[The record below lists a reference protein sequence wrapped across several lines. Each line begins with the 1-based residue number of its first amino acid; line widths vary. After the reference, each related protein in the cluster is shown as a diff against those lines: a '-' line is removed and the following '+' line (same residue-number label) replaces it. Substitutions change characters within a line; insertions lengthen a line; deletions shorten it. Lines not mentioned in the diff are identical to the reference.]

1 MNKTDTDDSSVS
13 VAVIGMAGRFP
24 GARNI
29 GEFWHNLC
37 NGIESISSFSEEELL
52 NSGVDPD
59 LLKKQN
65 YVKANSVLEDVEMFD
80 ASFFGYTPR
89 EAEVMDPQHRLFLEC
104 AWESLEDAGYVPEN
118 YKGRIGVFSGTGTN
132 SYFQNNLLP
141 NREIEKSTGLFQIL
155 ISNSGD
161 FVPTRTSYKLNLKGP
176 SMNVGTSCSTSLA
189 TVQIACHS
197 LLTYQCDMALAGG
210 VRILLPQ
217 KAGYLYQEGGVLSPD
232 GHCRAFDADAGG
244 TVSGNGVGVVV
255 LKRLEDAIEDG
266 DHMYAV
272 IKGFALN
279 NDGSS
284 KVGYTAPSVEG
295 QTEVIAEAL
304 TMADIKAE
312 TIGYVETHGTG
323 TELGDPIEIKAL
335 SRAFRFSTQKKSF
348 CAIGSVKTNIGH
360 LDSASG
366 IASFIKTVL
375 ALKNKIIPPSLHF
388 KNPNPE
394 IDFENSPFYV
404 NASRSEWQKD
414 GNPRRAGVSSFGVG
428 GTNVHLVLEETP
440 EVRSSDLQTCDRPY
454 YLLPIS
460 ARSEAALNKAT
471 DNLAEYMRKNPEI
484 YLPNLAYTLSLGRRA
499 FNHRRVLVCK
509 DIDDTVSAL
518 QSLDPEKVFTN
529 STKIKGNSDFQ
540 NNSEEILNSLCNPQ
554 NSEFETLIFLNKLG
568 ELWLRGV
575 EVDWGKLYANK
586 KYYRIPLPAYPFEH
600 EYYWIDTPEETQTSK
615 TSYKGKKP
623 DIAEW
628 FYIPSWKRSLHNYR
642 KDAQARKCLWLVF
655 AGECGF
661 SHELVKKIK
670 ENDNRVICVAVG
682 KEFKKT
688 GEDSYFL
695 NAQRP
700 EDYRSLLTELKS
712 AGQIPEKIVHVW
724 SLTENGNRE
733 VKLDEMQYSGFYSLL
748 YLTQAFGTECSD
760 NPIQLAVISN
770 NVHEVSGEEEL
781 IPEKSSLIGL
791 VKVIPQ
797 EYSNIICCNIDISL
811 HELKTNR
818 HALLNRLYGELS
830 TEFSGQ
836 LIAFRGNHRWI
847 PSYEPVVFDVDTKK
861 SLLKKEGVYLITGGI
876 GNIGLLFAEY
886 LVREYKARLILVGR
900 TAPDTCKIEK
910 IKEFE
915 SNGSEVLVLSADIA
929 DEQEMKEVLLQ
940 AEKRFGHIN
949 GVVHA
954 AGITGEKAFR
964 TIAETNQEECE
975 EQFRPKVQGL
985 YVLSRLLKQ
994 KELDF
999 CMLFSSLSAVLG
1011 GLGFVSYSAANIFMD
1026 AFAQKQNR
1034 SSNFPWISV
1043 NWDGWL
1049 FEEIEQAG
1057 PLGNHLLEFAITPDE
1072 GIDAFERVL
1081 SSGANHLVIST
1092 GDLSE
1097 RIKQWTKIKS
1107 IHDIEQTQKKES
1119 SLHERPNLDTPYT
1132 GPRNEIEDKLVKIWQ
1147 DLFAIEQIGIHDDFF
1162 ELGGDSVMAAQ
1173 SISRIK
1179 DNFDV
1184 DVHVGD
1190 IFEKPTIDELAESI
1204 LSNTL
1209 KHLGD
1214 DDLHEIV
1221 TEMDE
1226 MSDGKTV

>member
-1 MNKTDTDDSSVS
+1 VSNTDTVDASVS

-29 GEFWHNLC
+29 GEFWHNIS
-37 NGIESISSFSEEELL
+37 NGIESISFFSDEELL

-59 LLKKQN
+59 LLKKPN
-65 YVKANSVLEDVEMFD
+65 YVKANSMLEDVEMFD

-104 AWESLEDAGYVPEN
+104 AWESLENAGYVPEN
-118 YKGRIGVFSGTGTN
+118 YKGRIGVISGTGAN
-132 SYFQNNLLP
+132 SYLQNNLLP

-155 ISNSGD
+155 ISNAGD

-189 TVQIACHS
+189 TVQIACQS

-272 IKGFALN
+272 IKGLALN

-295 QTEVIAEAL
+295 QTEVITEAL
-304 TMADIKAE
+304 TMADVEAE
-312 TIGYVETHGTG
+312 TISYVETHGTG

-348 CAIGSVKTNIGH
+348 CAVGSVKTNIGH
-360 LDSASG
+360 LDAASG

-375 ALKNKIIPPSLHF
+375 ALQNKVIPPSLYF
-388 KNPNPE
+388 KKPNPG

-404 NASRSEWQKD
+404 NATRSDWQTD
-414 GNPRRAGVSSFGVG
+414 GNPRRAGISSFGVG
-428 GTNVHLVLEETP
+428 GTNVHLVLEEAP
-440 EVRSSDLQTCDRPY
+440 AVDPPKSNLFDRPY
-454 YLLPIS
+454 YLLSIS

-471 DNLAEYMRKNPEI
+471 ANLVEYLQNNSGI
-484 YLPNLAYTLSLGRRA
+484 YLPDLAYTLSIGRKA
-499 FNHRRVLVCK
+499 FNYRRVFVCK
-509 DIDDTVSAL
+509 DIDGAVSAL
-518 QSLDPEKVFTN
+518 KSLDSQKVFTN
-529 STKIKGNSDFQ
+529 SLKQNENVDVKDTSD
-540 NNSEEILNSLCNPQ
+540 EILNSLRDPQ
-554 NSEFETLIFLNKLG
+554 TSESETMLFLNKLG
-568 ELWLRGV
+568 KLWLKGV
-575 EVDWGKLYANK
+575 EVDWVKLYAHK
-586 KYYRIPLPAYPFEH
+586 KHYRIPLPTYPFEH
-600 EYYWIDTPEETQTSK
+600 KYYWIDTPENTQTSEK
-615 TSYKGKKP
+615 SYKGKRQ

-628 FYIPSWKRSLHNYR
+628 FYIPSWKRSLHDYR
-642 KDAQARKCLWLVF
+642 KSSDRKCLWLVF
-655 AGECGF
+655 VGECGF
-661 SHELVKKIK
+661 SHEFMKKIK
-670 ENDNRVICVAVG
+670 EYDNRVICVAAG
-682 KEFKKT
+682 KEFNKT
-688 GEDSYFL
+688 GEDSYAL

-700 EDYRSLLTELKS
+700 EDYISLVTELKS
-712 AGQIPEKIVHVW
+712 AGRIPEKIVHVW
-724 SLTENGNRE
+724 SFFENGNRDL
-733 VKLDEMQYSGFYSLL
+733 KFDEMQYSGFYSLL
-748 YLTQAFGTECSD
+748 YLTQAFGTECSGS
-760 NPIQLAVISN
+760 PLQIAVISN

-781 IPEKSSLIGL
+781 IPEKASLIGQI
-791 VKVIPQ
+791 KVIPQ
-797 EYSNIICCNIDISL
+797 EYSNISCCNIDVTFQESNMNQQTLINRIYE
-811 HELKTNR
+811 EL
-818 HALLNRLYGELS
+818 AA
-830 TEFSGQ
+830 EFSEPH
-836 LIAFRGNHRWI
+836 IAFRGNYRWI
-847 PSYEPVVFDVDTKK
+847 PSYEPVRFEVETKQN
-861 SLLKKEGVYLITGGI
+861 LLKNEGIYLITGGL

-886 LVREYKARLILVGR
+886 LARKYKAKLILIGR
-900 TAPDTCKIEK
+900 TVPDKNRMEK
-910 IKEFE
+910 IKELE
-915 SNGSEVLVLSADIA
+915 RAGAEVLVLSVDIA
-929 DEQEMKEVLLQ
+929 DGKKMKEVLLQ
-940 AEKRFGHIN
+940 TEKRFGRIN
-949 GVVHA
+949 GVIHA
-954 AGITGEKAFR
+954 AGVTGEKAFR
-964 TIAETNQEECE
+964 TIAETNYEECE

-985 YVLSRLLKQ
+985 IALSRILKG
-994 KELDF
+994 KGLDF
-999 CMLFSSLSAVLG
+999 CLLFSSLSAVLG